1 MREERPSKEEE
12 EEDARAC
19 LSSCSC
25 SCFFL
30 KREGERRD
38 INSASKFPQHL
49 TRSVF
54 ALFETTLLL
63 ILLLLLLVYLWFSVN
78 LICQFL
84 IFN

>member
-12 EEDARAC
+12 EEEEDARAC
-19 LSSCSC
+19 LCSC

-63 ILLLLLLVYLWFSVN
+63 ILLLLLLV
-78 LICQFL
+78 
-84 IFN
+84 

>member
-12 EEDARAC
+12 EEEEDARAC
-19 LSSCSC
+19 LCSCSC

-63 ILLLLLLVYLWFSVN
+63 ILLLLLLV
-78 LICQFL
+78 
-84 IFN
+84 

>member
-12 EEDARAC
+12 EDARAC
-19 LSSCSC
+19 SCSC

-54 ALFETTLLL
+54 ALFETTSSSSC
-63 ILLLLLLVYLWFSVN
+63 Y
-78 LICQFL
+78 CYY
-84 IFN
+84 

>member
-12 EEDARAC
+12 DARA
-19 LSSCSC
+19 CSC

-63 ILLLLLLVYLWFSVN
+63 ILLLLLLV
-78 LICQFL
+78 
-84 IFN
+84 